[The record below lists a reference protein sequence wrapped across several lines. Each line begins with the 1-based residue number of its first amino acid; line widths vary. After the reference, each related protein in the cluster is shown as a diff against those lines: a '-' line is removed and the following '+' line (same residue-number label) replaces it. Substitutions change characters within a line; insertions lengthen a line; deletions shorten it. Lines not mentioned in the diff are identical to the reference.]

1 MKHAVK
7 HMKDAKTKARQRRT
21 MSQQTYH
28 VMHGKR
34 RTTVMVDGF
43 LSAMLALKLG
53 VEPDSEEAHS
63 TVRGHL
69 QDKLDEAANPR
80 MNRLSQFLQREILRE
95 LVDRKLSE
103 KYLQWSLKGL

>member
-1 MKHAVK
+1 MKHVK
-7 HMKDAKTKARQRRT
+7 HSKDAKTKARQRRT

-28 VMHGKR
+28 VMRGKR

-63 TVRGHL
+63 TVRKYL
-69 QDKLDEAANPR
+69 QDKLDEAANPHLSR
-80 MNRLSQFLQREILRE
+80 VSQFLQREILRE
-95 LVDRKLSE
+95 LVDRNLSD
-103 KYLQWSLKGL
+103 KYLRWSLKGL